1 MQKSNTQQ
9 IKLSINKWA
18 NETDSFFKKKKKPQA
33 IFKYTTS
40 LDIRKMQNNPTLI

>member
-9 IKLSINKWA
+9 IKLPINKWA
-18 NETDSFFKKKKKPQA
+18 NETDSFFKKKKPQA